1 MAEVSE
7 PVKALVVAQ
16 ALNQNQNPTAEELRE
31 LVDLVGITLIRKAA
45 RSLGTKD
52 TTFVKVGTVEGKYSL
67 TDLVGSVSTANNTTY
82 PIADI
87 MDAKDATAFDATSG
101 KITNNADKAVF
112 SNVTDLIKFLAGI
125 TKGTDCHEPLDVSKW
140 GTLPNITT
148 GDDKKRLMNLLYY
161 YYVTAASAPAT
172 LKTVIAA
179 LATGADLADAS
190 WPTVTSSILATHK
203 SAVTLYMAIRSSA
216 KGTDGKFPMSELKD
230 AGVNWQ
236 VIATMTDSLFSGV
249 LKTVFQVNNASAI
262 AFVGANSQTGIE
274 ISAVSNLTD
283 YVATADLLKMR
294 SNAGP
299 KSLYGVLF
307 TILKNKF
314 SFSATDFKT
323 LVAENPTTYGSSDAF
338 IDMCDLVPTLKTET
352 LSNRMAKFRT
362 TQKGLP
368 ASGDLLSANDT
379 QEAVVGVFE
388 TDSEFLTPP
397 VQGQG
402 QAQVF
407 TKQFAIPKEIVKTG
421 ATVDDSILSD
431 FSRKNAAV
439 LLSLSFS
446 HAKFLTGTNAD
457 ANATKYA
464 SLFTVNT
471 NNEVVAKLDSLAYA
485 FSTLFTD
492 SQSKSKILE
501 KLISDET
508 RRLSIS
514 LKESN
519 SGAVTDAIALVKS
532 LLDSG
537 ITVSAIASQASGS
550 WSATKPAVEVIVRHL
565 FSEIDNGRAVNT
577 KITALLT
584 HTDSNLAAV
593 RTALVGL
600 SSAEKARLL
609 SELVIRNKGAYA
621 NLGNMFSAVDDG
633 QLDVLFTAMD
643 DADAEYTAG
652 FKTLLRS
659 IPFSKV
665 LAKFGAI
672 QPDVGSGL
680 EGELTSRDSAAD
692 GWVTNYADATGVKL
706 IADNTSTPAHYLLSY
721 VKTQK
726 VYNSTTQAFETAD
739 REVPVFKPADIMSGY
754 GITQTQLA
762 DEFGILGVAYN

>member
-1 MAEVSE
+1 MADIVSE
-7 PVKALVVAQ
+7 GVKLLVVEH
-16 ALNQNQNPTAEELRE
+16 ALNQNQSITDAELSELI
-31 LVDLVGITLIRKAA
+31 DLATVPLIRKAA
-45 RSLGTKD
+45 RVLGTKD
-52 TTFVKVGTVEGKYSL
+52 EDF
-67 TDLVGSVSTANNTTY
+67 GSQASDSTGYTLKHLAAVVSTANNTTY
-82 PIADI
+82 PIADF
-87 MDAKDATAFDATSG
+87 MDAKDATAFDATTG

-112 SNVTDLIKFLAGI
+112 SNVTDLIKFLATI
-125 TKGTDCHEPLDVSKW
+125 TAVTNCHNPLDVAKW
-140 GTLPNITT
+140 GTLPNITSV
-148 GDDKKRLMNLLYY
+148 DDKKRLMNLIYY
-161 YYVTAASAPAT
+161 YYVTASSAPAT
-172 LKTVIAA
+172 LKTAIAA
-179 LATGADLADAS
+179 LASGADLADAS
-190 WPTVTSSILATHK
+190 WPTVTSSIATTHK
-203 SAVTLYMAIRSSA
+203 NAVTLYMAIRSSA

-236 VIATMTDSLFSGV
+236 VIATMSDSLFSGV

-262 AFVGANSQTGIE
+262 AFVGNNSQTGIE
-274 ISAVSNLTD
+274 TSAVSNLTD

-299 KSLYGVLF
+299 KSLYAVLF

-314 SFSATDFKT
+314 SFSSTDFKT

-338 IDMCDLVPTLKTET
+338 IDMCDLVPTLKTES
-352 LSNRMAKFRT
+352 LSSRMAKFRT

-368 ASGDLLSANDT
+368 ASGDLLSATDT

-388 TDSEFLTPP
+388 TDGEFPTI
-397 VQGQG
+397 VQGQ
-402 QAQVF
+402 APVF
-407 TKQFAIPKEIVKTG
+407 TKQFSIPKEIVKAG
-421 ATVDDSILSD
+421 AIVDDAILSD

-439 LLSLSFS
+439 SLSSSFS
-446 HAKFLTGTNAD
+446 HAKFLTGTNAT

-464 SLFTVNT
+464 ALFTVNT
-471 NNEVVAKLDSLAYA
+471 NNEVVSNLLNVSFA

-492 SQSKSKILE
+492 SVAKSKVLDV
-501 KLISDET
+501 LISDET
-508 RRLSIS
+508 KRLAVS
-514 LKESN
+514 LKES
-519 SGAVTDAIALVKS
+519 SSATVTEAIALVKS

-537 ITVSAIASQASGS
+537 ITVSAIASQASGN

-565 FSEIDNGRAVNT
+565 FYEIDNGRAVNS

-584 HTDSNLAAV
+584 HTDSNLATV
-593 RTALVGL
+593 RTALAGL
-600 SSAEKARLL
+600 STAEKARLL

-621 NLGNMFSAVDDG
+621 NLGTMFSAVDDG
-633 QLDVLFTAMD
+633 QLDVIYEAMG

-652 FKTLLRS
+652 FKTILRS

-672 QPDVGSGL
+672 KPDVDSGL
-680 EGELTSRDSAAD
+680 VGALTSRNYAVD
-692 GWVTNYADATGVKL
+692 GWVTNYADASGVKL

-726 VYNSTTQAFETAD
+726 VYNSATQAFETVD